1 MISVVLGLV
10 VLLSIAF
17 YRYKFSSSRNV
28 SICDSNSCVRCG
40 RRPTVF
46 EIRFW
51 LLVYHQF
58 SIKRSIS
65 SRLWH
70 SNSSYLVTQLGQSP
84 TVLSIHNLP
93 TEELPTS
100 NSLPY
105 LPPLP
110 KWCFQVDSLLNEMS
124 WKENETCPIGT
135 WKIAHL
141 VNQGA
146 PTSNYQLLSEATQ
159 QILNQMVP
167 RNKLFGASISWLDI
181 NQIGGSPS
189 RVRNV
194 PDKILIAPHHGLTN
208 AKWRVHVPLFVS
220 PQIAQNL
227 EINVNGKTKKWIE
240 TFAIDDSFNHFV
252 KYSGNE
258 SFSGSRIVLIF
269 DIWNPNLNENEKNE
283 IEFISKWAI

>member
-1 MISVVLGLV
+1 M
-10 VLLSIAF
+10 
-17 YRYKFSSSRNV
+17 
-28 SICDSNSCVRCG
+28 
-40 RRPTVF
+40 
-46 EIRFW
+46 
-51 LLVYHQF
+51 VYHQF

-93 TEELPTS
+93 TEEFPTS

-105 LPPLP
+105 LPPLS
-110 KWCFQVDSLLNEMS
+110 KWCFQPDSMLNEMS

-141 VNQGA
+141 VNQGEV
-146 PTSNYQLLSEATQ
+146 TSNFENLSEATQ

-167 RNKLFGASISWLDI
+167 RNKLFGASISWLDV
-181 NQIGGSPS
+181 NHIGGSPS
-189 RVRNV
+189 VRNV

-227 EINVNGKTKKWIE
+227 EINVNG
-240 TFAIDDSFNHFV
+240 SFLF
-252 KYSGNE
+252 
-258 SFSGSRIVLIF
+258 
-269 DIWNPNLNENEKNE
+269 
-283 IEFISKWAI
+283 

>member
-1 MISVVLGLV
+1 MIVFGLV
-10 VLLSIAF
+10 VLLFIVF
-17 YRYKFSSSRNV
+17 YLKFKLFSSPNA

-40 RRPTVF
+40 RRPTVL

-51 LLVYHQF
+51 LLVYHRF
-58 SIKRSIS
+58 SIKRSLG

-84 TVLSIHNLP
+84 TVLSLHNLP
-93 TEELPTS
+93 TEEFPTS
-100 NSLPY
+100 SSLPY

-110 KWCFQVDSLLNEMS
+110 NWFIQVDSFLNEMT
-124 WKENETCPIGT
+124 WKENENCPIGT

-146 PTSNYQLLSEATQ
+146 PTSNYEILSEATQ
-159 QILNQMVP
+159 QILNQLVP
-167 RNKLFGASISWLDI
+167 RNKLFSASISWLDI
-181 NQIGGSPS
+181 NES

-194 PDKILIAPHHGLTN
+194 PDHGQILISPHHGVTN
-208 AKWRVHVPLFVS
+208 AKWRIHVPLFVS
-220 PQIAQNL
+220 EQIAKNIH
-227 EINVNGKTKKWIE
+227 INVNGKIKHWTE
-240 TFAIDDSFNHFV
+240 TFAIDDSFNHFA

-258 SFSGSRIVLIF
+258 SFSGSRIILIL
-269 DIWNPNLNENEKNE
+269 DIWNPNLSESEKNE

>member
-1 MISVVLGLV
+1 MSDVDVDQLFSKYGERHSDQGL
-10 VLLSIAF
+10 A
-17 YRYKFSSSRNV
+17 YQWDKEV
-28 SICDSNSCVRCG
+28 SDS
-40 RRPTVF
+40 PLIEHF
-46 EIRFW
+46 RFW

-141 VNQGA
+141 VNQGK
-146 PTSNYQLLSEATQ
+146 PTSNYENLSEATQ

-181 NQIGGSPS
+181 NQLGGSPSS

-227 EINVNGKTKKWIE
+227 EINVNG
-240 TFAIDDSFNHFV
+240 SFFV
-252 KYSGNE
+252 LAS
-258 SFSGSRIVLIF
+258 SR
-269 DIWNPNLNENEKNE
+269 WYEN
-283 IEFISKWAI
+283 

>member
-1 MISVVLGLV
+1 M
-10 VLLSIAF
+10 
-17 YRYKFSSSRNV
+17 
-28 SICDSNSCVRCG
+28 
-40 RRPTVF
+40 
-46 EIRFW
+46 
-51 LLVYHQF
+51 VYHQF

-93 TEELPTS
+93 TEEFPTS

-124 WKENETCPIGT
+124 WKENETCPIGK

-227 EINVNGKTKKWIE
+227 EINVNG
-240 TFAIDDSFNHFV
+240 SFF
-252 KYSGNE
+252 
-258 SFSGSRIVLIF
+258 
-269 DIWNPNLNENEKNE
+269 
-283 IEFISKWAI
+283 

>member
-1 MISVVLGLV
+1 M
-10 VLLSIAF
+10 
-17 YRYKFSSSRNV
+17 
-28 SICDSNSCVRCG
+28 
-40 RRPTVF
+40 
-46 EIRFW
+46 
-51 LLVYHQF
+51 
-58 SIKRSIS
+58 
-65 SRLWH
+65 
-70 SNSSYLVTQLGQSP
+70 TQLGQSP

-181 NQIGGSPS
+181 NQVCGSPS

-227 EINVNGKTKKWIE
+227 EINVNG
-240 TFAIDDSFNHFV
+240 SFF
-252 KYSGNE
+252 
-258 SFSGSRIVLIF
+258 IVQF
-269 DIWNPNLNENEKNE
+269 
-283 IEFISKWAI
+283 